1 MGCPQLGFP
10 RLRLAG
16 ERATSIAIGRS
27 YSVLGGCAAE
37 SWTGWHMICESGR
50 RGDIFGQY
58 GGLSRDAYQGDLD
71 VQRD

>member
-10 RLRLAG
+10 RLRLAA

-27 YSVLGGCAAE
+27 YSVLGDCAAVLTRMAHGLRE
-37 SWTGWHMICESGR
+37 RE

-58 GGLSRDAYQGDLD
+58 GGLSRDA
-71 VQRD
+71 